1 VKIRDRIREFR
12 RVPASQLRPN
22 PKNWRT
28 HPPAQAEA
36 LRGLLGELGL
46 VDAVLARQCEDGSLM
61 LIDGHLRAETLVGEN
76 VPVLILDVTEAEA
89 DKVLLTLDPLAA
101 QAEAD
106 TAKLDEL
113 LRDVQTGSDSVAALL
128 EEIAK
133 ENGLLPGD
141 EPEVKP
147 VEVKPPPRMAW
158 VLVGIPVVRFGE
170 IQDALEVIAS
180 VPDVTV
186 LSTANDTTQD

>member
-1 VKIRDRIREFR
+1 MKIRDRIREFR

-133 ENGLLPGD
+133 ENGLVPGD

>member
-1 VKIRDRIREFR
+1 MKIRDRIREFR